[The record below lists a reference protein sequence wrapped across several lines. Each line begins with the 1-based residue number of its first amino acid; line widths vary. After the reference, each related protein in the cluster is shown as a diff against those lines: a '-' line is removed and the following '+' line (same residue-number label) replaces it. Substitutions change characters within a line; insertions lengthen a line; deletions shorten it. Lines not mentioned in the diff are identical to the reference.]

1 MDRQIGYKS
10 VPMGRQVLGEP
21 GPWSEELAA
30 RQVAIHLAGD
40 IALEDADD
48 LAFGTAFLHSA
59 LHVGPVSY
67 THLDV
72 YKRQA

>member
-10 VPMGRQVLGEP
+10 VLTGRQVLCEP

-30 RQVAIHLAGD
+30 RQGAIDLSGD

-48 LAFGTAFLHSA
+48 FA
-59 LHVGPVSY
+59 L
-67 THLDV
+67 
-72 YKRQA
+72 

>member
-10 VPMGRQVLGEP
+10 VLTGRQVLGEP
-21 GPWSEELAA
+21 GPWSEDLAA

-48 LAFGTAFLHSA
+48 FA
-59 LHVGPVSY
+59 L
-67 THLDV
+67 
-72 YKRQA
+72 